1 MRSELQK
8 GSNSMQYIVQEAAY
22 AVLKDYPEG
31 LTVRQITDEILK
43 RKLYVFS
50 AQKPEEIVAR
60 ALNRHCKGVDR
71 NYSCQ
76 EKYFTMSKDK
86 TGSTNIYKIIPG
98 SLELEVGIAASFTYP
113 RNQINLINDSISAKN
128 NSKTRI
134 MDAENQTIR
143 NLLDRYCFYVP
154 DYQRSYS
161 WKAPQIDEFLDDI
174 FNIIHSSQSDA
185 RHFLGAITM
194 SKHSNRQGEVDLID
208 GQQRITTIFIFLYV
222 ILSEYK
228 SLRFN
233 DKAHGRADEL
243 LRKLA
248 FLDDDGKRIGSRL
261 VLGAFNREFFEDY
274 VINAYSLSDS
284 ERENIRASYKEKHE
298 FNQNQALFEA
308 FNRIKL
314 SIEERLDCCKNEEDA
329 YEYLKAL
336 HMCLYDRFELVTMQ
350 VEEEADAFLIF
361 ETLNDRGLVLS
372 AVDLIKNKLFQTF
385 SSNSSEFAQL
395 KTDWETMCENIENK
409 DNLKKY
415 LLHYWRSK
423 LGHASSQTLYKTC
436 RDYISENSYSHAKA
450 IVKDLKE
457 YSTYYNG
464 FCDPMAAHPWTDKT
478 LKTALDDMNKIGY
491 DMARPILL
499 AAVRKYPHD
508 ETKLATVARICL
520 NFLIRYI
527 SVLRNKPTSIEKD
540 ISKWACDPN
549 FSIEMLKEKFEEK
562 APDVKF
568 QEALQTISIP
578 YKSPLAHYLLCVYEA
593 EGFDRKEFW
602 TSPGRWNNTIEH
614 VLPQEVNPTT
624 EYGKYWIEQ
633 FGSLDGCDLYR
644 ERLGNYAFLIPA
656 AQSQAK
662 NKDFA
667 FKKTIYNEKTDMHI
681 TKELLSFDDWNPNG
695 VNARQKNMASILT
708 KAISFDV

>member
-1 MRSELQK
+1 
-8 GSNSMQYIVQEAAY
+8 MQYIVQEAAY
-22 AVLKDYPEG
+22 MVLKDHAEG
-31 LTVRQITDEILK
+31 MTVREITDEILAK
-43 RKLYVFS
+43 NLYSFK

-60 ALNRHCKGVDR
+60 AINRHCKGVDR

-86 TGSTNIYKIIPG
+86 TGSVNIYKIIPG
-98 SLELEVGIAASFTYP
+98 SLELDKGIAETFSYP
-113 RNQINLINDSISAKN
+113 KHQVSIINDSISTNN

-161 WKAPQIDEFLDDI
+161 WKAPQVDEFLDDI
-174 FNIIHSSQSDA
+174 FNIVHSDQIDA

-222 ILSEYK
+222 ILSEYR
-228 SLRFN
+228 SERFN
-233 DKAHGRADEL
+233 SKAHGRADEL

-261 VLGAFNREFFEDY
+261 VLGAFNRSFFEDY
-274 VINAYSLSDS
+274 IINAYALSDA
-284 ERENIRASYKEKHE
+284 ERESIRNTYKERHE

-308 FNRIKL
+308 FNRMKI
-314 SIEERLDCCKNEEDA
+314 SIEERLDCCKNEDDA

-372 AVDLIKNKLFQTF
+372 AVDLIKNKLFQAF
-385 SSNSSEFAQL
+385 SKKPSEFSQL
-395 KTDWETMCENIENK
+395 KSDWEDMCDNIENK
-409 DNLKKY
+409 DNLKKFI
-415 LLHYWRSK
+415 LHYWRSK
-423 LGHASSQTLYKTC
+423 LGHVSSQTLYKTC
-436 RDYISENSYSHAKA
+436 RDYIEENSYEHAKN
-450 IVKDLKE
+450 IVKELKE
-457 YSTYYNG
+457 YSIYYNG
-464 FCDPMAAHPWTDKT
+464 FCDPNAAHPWKDKE
-478 LKTALDDMNKIGY
+478 LKAALDDMNKIGY

-499 AAVRKYPHD
+499 AAVSKYFHD
-508 ETKLATVARICL
+508 EKKIAIVARMCL

-527 SVLRNKPTSIEKD
+527 SILRNKPTSIEKD
-540 ISKWACDPN
+540 ITKWACDSN

-562 APDVKF
+562 APDTKF
-568 QEALQTISIP
+568 KEALQNISIP

-593 EGFDRKEFW
+593 EGFNRKEFW

-614 VLPQEVNPTT
+614 VLPQDVNPFT
-624 EYGKYWIEQ
+624 ESGKYWITQ
-633 FGSLDGCDLYR
+633 FKSLDGCDLYR
-644 ERLGNYAFLIPA
+644 ERLGNYAFLTPT

-667 FKKTIYNEKTDMHI
+667 FKKTIYKEETDMNL
-681 TKELLSFDDWNPNG
+681 TKELLSYEEWNPDNLIE
-695 VNARQKNMASILT
+695 RQNKMAQVLT
-708 KAISFDV
+708 EAISFSS